1 MTTPRPHPALAALAT
16 VLSLWSLTVLVE
28 QPGWLVGTMG
38 YLLVVGLVGFALRP
52 VGWGSLVVLAVQTL
66 AVALAAT
73 WLHAG
78 DTTWYGL
85 PTPATLSAFLDIFTQ
100 FGQTTYVSA
109 APLPSTPAV
118 TITMS
123 LIGAVVGLVIDYIAV
138 GRAAASAAGIP
149 LLIPYLAAAA
159 NRSEPLPWG
168 FFLAAAFG
176 FLVLVSSQVQ
186 RRLRGWQS
194 APAQAVQPSGS
205 IDITDAVSDGFGAS
219 ARRLGLVAVAVALI
233 AGAALP
239 HLPTRYLLDGLA
251 RSDTGVGRTRIGFAS
266 SLDVSRSLIGGN
278 PNVVLRYRTSAQ
290 TPVPLRV
297 LAASTYDGN
306 SWSRPIPTLGPS
318 ARQDLDAGVSRTE
331 HTLSVEDYT
340 LAPPALAVPQP
351 LGSVDLGDVGWQVDE
366 PTADIYVQAQPT
378 SYTATYVQPA
388 WTADLLRNG
397 VDGVVGPD
405 RLPSSRSVQ
414 AALRLDLMSAATVR
428 AAAAEA
434 IGEATNPYDRAIAIQ
449 RWLRE
454 GGGFVY
460 SLELEPAA
468 PNLDSLTA
476 FLQSRR
482 GYCVQFAT
490 AMVMM
495 ARAEGIPARMA
506 IGFLPGRIDN
516 GVYTVSST
524 DAHTWPELYFP
535 GAGWVRFEPTPGSS
549 VGAPPAWTVP
559 APTGSTAT
567 SGATA
572 SATPGAS
579 TAATGAPR
587 GVDAGPDDLTVQAQP
602 SLSDHLRALIRDP
615 RFLGSAAV
623 LVTLFSALLL
633 PATALLVRRRRATHG
648 PAPEVATAVWS
659 DLTDRLTDLGL
670 PPPAGGTLRDWQ
682 DHYTR
687 VGHLPEP
694 ARDALATLATTL
706 ERAQFARPGTA
717 IDVDDLPRRSD
728 EVVAAVLPT
737 RAWQYRVRAFLLPSD
752 ARAWWRGRYV
762 DLRSAARAAAAR
774 AIERLP
780 GRR

>member
-16 VLSLWSLTVLVE
+16 VLALWSLTVLVE
-28 QPGWLVGTMG
+28 QPGWLVGTVG
-38 YLLVVGLVGFALRP
+38 YLAVLGMVGAALRR
-52 VGWGSLVVLAVQTL
+52 VGRGSLVVLAAQTL
-66 AVALAAT
+66 AVALVAT

-85 PTPATLSAFLDIFTQ
+85 PTPATLSAFLDVFMQ

-118 TITMS
+118 TVTMS
-123 LIGAVVGLVIDYIAV
+123 LIGAAVGLVIDYIAV

-149 LLIPYLAAAA
+149 LLVPYLTAAA

-194 APAQAVQPSGS
+194 APARAVQPSG

-219 ARRLGLVAVAVALI
+219 ARRLGLVAVAVALV

-278 PNVVLRYRTSAQ
+278 PSVVLRYRTTAPA
-290 TPVPLRV
+290 PVPLRV
-297 LAASTYDGN
+297 LAASTYDG
-306 SWSRPIPTLGPS
+306 STWSRPIPTLGSS

-331 HTLSVEDYT
+331 HTISVEDYT
-340 LAPPALAVPQP
+340 LTPPALAVPQP

-366 PTADIYVQAQPT
+366 PTADIYVQAQPS
-378 SYTATYVQPA
+378 SYAATYVQPA
-388 WTADLLRNG
+388 WTANLLRNG
-397 VDGVVGPD
+397 VDGVPGPD
-405 RLPSSRSVQ
+405 RLPSTRSLQ
-414 AALRLDLMSAATVR
+414 TALRLDLMSAATVR

-434 IGEATNPYDRAIAIQ
+434 IGDATNPYDRAIAIQ

-460 SLELEPAA
+460 SLELDPAA
-468 PNLDSLTA
+468 PSLDPLTA

-579 TAATGAPR
+579 TAATAAPR
-587 GVDAGPDDLTVQAQP
+587 GVDTGPDDLTVQAQP
-602 SLSDHLRALIRDP
+602 SLNDHLRTLTRDP
-615 RFLGSAAV
+615 RFLGSAAL
-623 LVTLFSALLL
+623 LVTLLSVLLL
-633 PATALLVRRRRATHG
+633 PVTAVLVRRRRATHG

-659 DLTDRLTDLGL
+659 DLTARLTDLGL

-687 VGHLPEP
+687 VGHLQEP

-717 IDVDDLPRRSD
+717 IDVEALPQRSH
-728 EVVAAVLPT
+728 EVVAAVRPT
-737 RAWQYRVRAFLLPSD
+737 RAWRYRVRAFLLPSD
-752 ARAWWRGRYV
+752 ARSWWRRRYV
-762 DLRSAARAAAAR
+762 DLRSAAREAAAR
-774 AIERLP
+774 MIGRL
-780 GRR
+780 RRRR